1 MNTMLI
7 RNATIITMGRDDTI
21 KGDILIQGNRII
33 KVGHCDEP
41 DVDSVIDATDKVI
54 IPGFVQTHV
63 HLCQTLFRGTAD
75 DMELLDWLRERTWK
89 LEAAHD
95 YDTTAASAWLSCMEL
110 IRSGTTCV
118 ADMGSIKNTE
128 ADAQVMYEIGI
139 RSKFGKAMT
148 DFGTLPPELGELPP
162 AFQET
167 TQESIDC
174 SIQLINDWHGKDDG
188 RLQYLFAPR
197 GVLSTSEDL
206 FQELKQLAIRYKT
219 GIHTHACEN
228 KTETA
233 RVQELRGATEIKY
246 LHSRGVTGENLLLA
260 HCVWVD
266 SESLDILEK
275 TGTKV
280 SHCPSTNLKLASGIA
295 PVTEMQKRGICV
307 SLGADGAAANN
318 NLNAFVEMRHAA
330 LLPKG
335 TLFDPTAL
343 SARQVFEMATI
354 NGAKALG
361 LQHEIGTIE
370 VGKKADIVILNLNK
384 PNTIPHTNLFSTI
397 VYAAGPENVET
408 VIVDGKVILQQN
420 QFVQFDEMEKL
431 NMCTK
436 QSERLLQRAQIHL

>member
-1 MNTMLI
+1 
-7 RNATIITMGRDDTI
+7 
-21 KGDILIQGNRII
+21 
-33 KVGHCDEP
+33 
-41 DVDSVIDATDKVI
+41 
-54 IPGFVQTHV
+54 
-63 HLCQTLFRGTAD
+63 
-75 DMELLDWLRERTWK
+75 
-89 LEAAHD
+89 
-95 YDTTAASAWLSCMEL
+95 
-110 IRSGTTCV
+110 
-118 ADMGSIKNTE
+118 
-128 ADAQVMYEIGI
+128 
-139 RSKFGKAMT
+139 
-148 DFGTLPPELGELPP
+148 
-162 AFQET
+162 
-167 TQESIDC
+167 
-174 SIQLINDWHGKDDG
+174 
-188 RLQYLFAPR
+188 
-197 GVLSTSEDL
+197 
-206 FQELKQLAIRYKT
+206 
-219 GIHTHACEN
+219 
-228 KTETA
+228 
-233 RVQELRGATEIKY
+233 
-246 LHSRGVTGENLLLA
+246 VTGENLLLA